1 MKRFHLFLS
10 ALCLL
15 CFSCGLAN
23 QGAPTTA
30 APASTLPSASS
41 ESASSPQAATAVQSP
56 GTATSLPDSLFFPL
70 LTDGEGEVSPES
82 WVETTLAEMS
92 LEAKIGQMLIIGIDG
107 NVFTPQICAQIQQ
120 LKPGGITI
128 SNANLSDPEALRL
141 LSNGLQECARVA
153 GLPGLLITLAHE
165 GEYVDRFQSG
175 TTLFPAALALGATGD
190 PNSAYQAAL
199 ASGQELAYSG
209 VNLILGPVADVLTNY
224 DNEVISQRSYGD
236 STNLVSQYVTQA
248 MQGYRQAGLIPV
260 LKHFPGHG
268 GVVGDSHREMPID
281 YTGLDAIKQ
290 VYLPPFQAG
299 VQAGAP
305 VVMLSHVS
313 YPAIDDGSEIPA
325 TVSNKVVRLLRE
337 DLGFKGVILSD
348 AMRMR
353 AVTQVMTSAE
363 AALQG
368 IQAGIDLLLVTRP
381 EDALET
387 RDWLL
392 DGFEQGRLTEDQIDE
407 AVRRVLTLK
416 ANRNLAF
423 SPQSTDVTPTWQAN
437 QELAFQLGKQAVT
450 LIKDDAGL
458 VPLPKSV
465 ASVLVM
471 GPGENWELYPTLKT
485 ALSKN
490 GFNTEFYGFPPPW
503 EGAIKNGQ
511 LLEQLSSQASKND
524 LVLLFTWQA
533 HLNKLDYGDT
543 WQVEL
548 VQRLVESGT
557 PLIVVAIK
565 SPTDILEFPYVST
578 FIAMYGTTP
587 GQEQALIDALVG
599 RAALQGVNPLP
610 GLLP

>member
-1 MKRFHLFLS
+1 MRRFYLLLC

-15 CFSCGLAN
+15 GSSCGLAN
-23 QGAPTTA
+23 RGAPTTV
-30 APASTLPSASS
+30 APASTLPGASSGSASS
-41 ESASSPQAATAVQSP
+41 SPSATAVQSP
-56 GTATSLPDSLFFPL
+56 GTATSLPDSLYFPL
-70 LTDGEGEVSPES
+70 LTDGEGAVSPET
-82 WVETTLAEMS
+82 WVETTLAGMS
-92 LEAKIGQMLIIGIDG
+92 LEAKIGQMLIVGIDG

-120 LKPGGITI
+120 LKPGGITL
-128 SNANLSDPEALRL
+128 SNANLSDPDALRL
-141 LSNGLQECARVA
+141 LSDGLQECARAA

-190 PNSAYQAAL
+190 PGSAYQAAL

-224 DNEVISQRSYGD
+224 DNEVISQRTYGE
-236 STNLVSQYVTQA
+236 SASQVSWFVSQAV
-248 MQGYRQAGLIPV
+248 QGYRQAGLIPV

-268 GVVGDSHREMPID
+268 GVAGDSHREMPID
-281 YTGLDAIKQ
+281 YTSLDAIRQ
-290 VYLPPFQAG
+290 VYLPPFRAG

-313 YPAIDDGSEIPA
+313 YPAIDAGAEIPA
-325 TVSNKVVRLLRE
+325 TVSNNVVRLLRE
-337 DLGFKGVILSD
+337 EMGFTGVILSD

-353 AVTQVMTSAE
+353 AVTRVMTSAE
-363 AALQG
+363 ASLQG

-392 DGFEQGRLTEDQIDE
+392 DGFEQGRLTEEQIDE

-416 ANRNLAF
+416 AKRNLAF
-423 SPQSTDVTPTWQAN
+423 SPQSTDVTPDWQAN
-437 QELAFQLGKQAVT
+437 QELAFQLGEQAVT

-471 GPGENWELYPTLKT
+471 GPGENWELYPALEA

-490 GFNTEFYGFPPPW
+490 GFNTEFYDFPPPW
-503 EGAIKNGQ
+503 EGAIKNVQ
-511 LLEQLSSQASKND
+511 LLEELSSQASKND

-533 HLNKLDYGDT
+533 HLNKLDYQDT

-548 VQRLVESGT
+548 VQRLVASGT

-565 SPTDILEFPYVST
+565 SPTDILEFPDVST